1 MGSGGGGS
9 FSPVNNYSNPNYGG
23 GSGYGGGQSQP
34 YFGGYQGGYQQ
45 PSFFGGGQYFNNPYQ
60 QSSFFGGGQN
70 FNNPYRQPPA
80 PVQRPQYNNP
90 YMRGYGYDR
99 PPTPV
104 SAQSLDNINKS
115 YAGDYN
121 DYISGGGTE
130 SSFIAS
136 PTFQDYERDIID
148 NIGGLSDR
156 DRLNS
161 DLTYQRA
168 RSTEGSLYSPSAGR
182 ITSAIERRL
191 NQLGPEVTQA
201 EPPRRPLP
209 AFGNRFMMDNLS
221 RGLGSYSRGYG
232 RSPDG
237 GFRGYTQSPMM
248 NYGSSIFSRVPS
260 YYGMQRELPYQ
271 RYGTT
276 PGGYDYVGGVP
287 SNEVTYGGGGVFP
300 GDVGDGGDGGGS
312 DGGGGDGGVQSSP
325 DDFFRNRGGTDE
337 SFFERDGKWYFSL
350 PSELGGGETEVP
362 MTPALRSY
370 LDSIGATDPSG
381 GTGSTR
387 PLGTGLS
394 YNPNTQSFIIGDNF
408 VPPDWWDG
416 SGNVPEW
423 VLRGQPGPPDPVSEG
438 STGDTGSTGNT
449 GGTGDTGSTGETGST
464 GSTGDTGNTG
474 STGDTG
480 STAFDSSKVIDL
492 GNADSQEINSQYG
505 DYYSQAM
512 ESGMTEEEW
521 VSSPMFVGFEEAIID
536 DYVGSSLSGGDPST
550 LLEEAKRQRAR
561 TGVYSKSAVRIANA
575 LTRKAGELIMAEF
588 EGV

>member
-23 GSGYGGGQSQP
+23 GSGVYGGGQSQP
-34 YFGGYQGGYQQ
+34 YFGGYQGGYQP
-45 PSFFGGGQYFNNPYQ
+45 PSFFGGGQYFNNPY
-60 QSSFFGGGQN
+60 G
-70 FNNPYRQPPA
+70 QPPA

-90 YMRGYGYDR
+90 YTTGYGYDR
-99 PPTPV
+99 PQQPFQSSTKRQFSNVDPNT
-104 SAQSLDNINKS
+104 QSLNNINKS

-130 SSFIAS
+130 SSFISS

-191 NQLGPEVTQA
+191 DQLGPEVIQA
-201 EPPRRPLP
+201 EPLRRGPP
-209 AFGNRFMMDNLS
+209 KFGNRFMMDNLN
-221 RGLGSYSRGYG
+221 RGLGSYSQGYG
-232 RSPDG
+232 RSPGG
-237 GFRGYTQSPMM
+237 GFQGYTQSPMM

-276 PGGYDYVGGVP
+276 PGGYDYIGGVP
-287 SNEVTYGGGGVFP
+287 SDEVNYGPAPGFP
-300 GDVGDGGDGGGS
+300 KKEDDGDGSDGGGS
-312 DGGGGDGGVQSSP
+312 DGGGSDGDGGVQSSP

-362 MTPALRSY
+362 MTPALKSY
-370 LDSIGATDPSG
+370 LDSIGATDPSD
-381 GTGSTR
+381 GTGST
-387 PLGTGLS
+387 
-394 YNPNTQSFIIGDNF
+394 
-408 VPPDWWDG
+408 
-416 SGNVPEW
+416 
-423 VLRGQPGPPDPVSEG
+423 G

-449 GGTGDTGSTGETGST
+449 G
-464 GSTGDTGNTG
+464 NTG
-474 STGDTG
+474 STTKPDDTTKPD
-480 STAFDSSKVIDL
+480 STTFDSSKVVDL
-492 GNADSQEINSQYG
+492 GNADSQGINSQYG

-512 ESGMTEEEW
+512 KSGMTEEDW
-521 VSSPMFVGFEEAIID
+521 VSSPMFGGFENAIIN
-536 DYVGSSLSGGDPST
+536 DYVRSSSSSDDPTS
-550 LLEEAKRQRAR
+550 LLKEADRQSKR
-561 TGVYSKSAVRIANA
+561 TGVYSASAKRISSA
-575 LTRKAGELIMAEF
+575 LTKAATDMIMEKF
-588 EGV
+588 RLGSM